1 LSKLLVN
8 NCNSTII
15 IDEYNI
21 NVGPNKNTII
31 SDSTYTNLLKNN
43 SYFLKL
49 LDNKIIV
56 CVPITDNKIIH
67 NINNT
72 ITQNN
77 DTTNIDS
84 INVVN
89 TINGDVVNFNDSQQS
104 EETLN
109 NNISTNNVE
118 NKTATNIKNKR
129 GRKTRLVENVDV

>member
-1 LSKLLVN
+1 MSKLLVN

>member
-1 LSKLLVN
+1 LLVN

-21 NVGPNKNTII
+21 KLSPNKNTII

-89 TINGDVVNFNDSQQS
+89 TINGNVVNFNNSQQS

-118 NKTATNIKNKR
+118 NKTTTNIKNKR

>member
-1 LSKLLVN
+1 MSKLLVN

-21 NVGPNKNTII
+21 NVEPNKNTII

-89 TINGDVVNFNDSQQS
+89 TINGDIVSFNNSQQS

-109 NNISTNNVE
+109 NNISTDNVE
-118 NKTATNIKNKR
+118 NKTTTNIKNKR

>member
-1 LSKLLVN
+1 MSKLLVN

-21 NVGPNKNTII
+21 NVEPNKNTII

-56 CVPITDNKIIH
+56 CVPIMDNKIIH

-89 TINGDVVNFNDSQQS
+89 TINGDVVNFNNLQQS

-109 NNISTNNVE
+109 NNISTDNVK
-118 NKTATNIKNKR
+118 NKTTTNIKNKR
-129 GRKTRLVENVDV
+129 GRKTRLVETVDV